1 MNSRHRNSDTDWL
14 RTWAYSKGEEVD
26 EGGSKAAILGFAT
39 ALGRG
44 RARYFSGPAQ
54 ALEKSGFS
62 PGIRGLA
69 AVSAGALALC
79 GRLLCAVDGLC
90 FGLPGI
96 SLTNHYRQA
105 RRG

>member
-1 MNSRHRNSDTDWL
+1 MGVF
-14 RTWAYSKGEEVD
+14 KGEEVD

-62 PGIRGLA
+62 PGIRGIA
-69 AVSAGALALC
+69 AVSAEGDGVVRAAVER
-79 GRLLCAVDGLC
+79 GRRPVLR
-90 FGLPGI
+90 I
-96 SLTNHYRQA
+96 T
-105 RRG
+105 

>member
-1 MNSRHRNSDTDWL
+1 MGVF
-14 RTWAYSKGEEVD
+14 KGEEVD

-44 RARYFSGPAQ
+44 CTRYISGPVQ

-62 PGIRGLA
+62 PAIRGLA
-69 AVSAGALALC
+69 AVSAGALALFERPS
-79 GRLLCAVDGLC
+79 GVVDDPC
-90 FGLPGI
+90 FGLPDI
-96 SLTNHYRQA
+96 SLTNHYRQP

>member
-1 MNSRHRNSDTDWL
+1 MGVF
-14 RTWAYSKGEEVD
+14 KGEEVD

-54 ALEKSGFS
+54 ALEKLGFS

-69 AVSAGALALC
+69 AVSAGMVVLF
-79 GRLLCAVDGLC
+79 GWPPSAVDDLC
-90 FGLPGI
+90 FGLPDI
-96 SLTNHYRQA
+96 SLTNHYRQP

>member
-1 MNSRHRNSDTDWL
+1 MRGQQGRYSRLRNGL
-14 RTWAYSKGEEVD
+14 GKG
-26 EGGSKAAILGFAT
+26 
-39 ALGRG
+39 
-44 RARYFSGPAQ
+44 ARKVFSGPAQ

-69 AVSAGALALC
+69 AVSAGMVVLF
-79 GRLLCAVDGLC
+79 GWPPSAVDDLC
-90 FGLPGI
+90 FGLPDI